1 MSKAVVKKVN
11 QTPAHAFERGAAAY
25 YLQIN
30 KLWGFKFYL
39 SKRAAKHTYMLQNLA
54 HSLGCAPAV
63 GKFIDTKITFQGNEN
78 TQVYG
83 YMTRHVSKLLYQ
95 VSGIARQKAYDKKYA
110 IQKKMMAAGFDC
122 CDMHDQNVAISP
134 SGKVLAID
142 FSHMM
147 LQVDGK
153 HYYRGP
159 EKHEA
164 DYKGPDDRCDD
175 FPTFQVESVAYL
187 RKVRKQNVP
196 VEIKNNSPVV
206 AIPLGC

>member
-1 MSKAVVKKVN
+1 MSKAVIKKVN
-11 QTPAHAFERGAAAY
+11 QTPCDGFERGAAAH

-30 KLWGFKFYL
+30 KLWGFKFFI
-39 SKRAAKHTYMLQNLA
+39 SKRTAKHTYMLQNLA

-63 GKFIDTKITFQGNEN
+63 GKFIEAKITFRGCEN

-83 YMTRHVSKLLYQ
+83 YMTRHVSKLLCQ
-95 VSGIARQKAYDKKYA
+95 LSGTAWSKAYQGRSK

-122 CDMHDQNVAISP
+122 CDMHDANIAVSA

-147 LQVDGK
+147 LRCDGK